1 MQPIQ
6 KINIRLHN
14 NHACKDLYK
23 FFGRFDMKV
32 SKIQENKKFPQPIL
46 NLTKNAIATLLNF
59 KSAND

>member
-32 SKIQENKKFPQPIL
+32 SKIQENKKFPY
-46 NLTKNAIATLLNF
+46 IAGIGPNI
-59 KSAND
+59 KSN